1 MLTAALLGLADLVS
15 RSANYEA
22 HGPMFRPE
30 SARLVWSEEF
40 EERGLDTRQWSFET
54 SHNKQGWFN
63 GERQYYSANRPE
75 NLRLADGHLIIEARG
90 EKLDPR
96 AYPDWG
102 GQSYTSARII
112 SHKSWRYGFFEVRA
126 MLPCARGMW
135 PAIWML
141 PKNMQH
147 WPDDGEIDI
156 MEQVGAEPNMI
167 YATLHTGRYNHTL
180 GTQRGAHRALPS
192 SCSAFHRY
200 QLDWQQD
207 SITIGVD
214 DEALLRVTRSAT
226 DGKPE
231 WPFDHPFQMIL
242 NLAVG
247 GSWAGAKGID
257 DAAMPQRMEIDYVRV
272 WQSPQRSRTNEPD
285 GAAKGAKGGR

>member
-1 MLTAALLGLADLVS
+1 VGDGRGGGLRVLTAALLALADLIS
-15 RSANYEA
+15 RSSKYEA
-22 HGPMFRPE
+22 HGPMPRPE

-40 EERGLDTRQWSFET
+40 GERSLDQRHWSFET

-63 GERQYYSANRPE
+63 GERQYYSANRFQ
-75 NLRLADGHLIIEARG
+75 NLRLSDGRLIIQART
-90 EKLDPR
+90 EKLSAA

-112 SHKSWRYGFFEVRA
+112 SKPAWRYGFFEVRA
-126 MLPCARGMW
+126 KLPCARGMW

-156 MEQVGAEPNMI
+156 MEQVGAEPNII
-167 YATLHTGRYNHTL
+167 YATLHSGRYNHTL
-180 GTQRGAHRALPS
+180 GTQRGAHRAVPT
-192 SCSAFHRY
+192 SCTAFHRY
-200 QLDWQQD
+200 QLDWRPD
-207 SITIGVD
+207 SITIGID
-214 DEALLRVTRSAT
+214 DEAVLRVIRNAT

-231 WPFDHPFQMIL
+231 WPFDRPFRMIL

-247 GSWAGAKGID
+247 GAWAGAKGID

-272 WQSPQRSRTNEPD
+272 WQAPPRS
-285 GAAKGAKGGR
+285 

>member
-1 MLTAALLGLADLVS
+1 MIGSALLALAAQTQFTVTNAVYNGPVK
-15 RSANYEA
+15 RPAN
-22 HGPMFRPE
+22 
-30 SARLVWSEEF
+30 ARLAWRDEF
-40 EERGLDTRQWSFET
+40 NGRTLNPGKWKNDTAF
-54 SHNKQGWFN
+54 NKKGWFN
-63 GERQYYSANRPE
+63 KEKQYYSAGQ
-75 NLRLADGHLIIEARG
+75 NLRVAGGRMVMEARH
-90 EKLDPR
+90 ETPS
-96 AYPDWG
+96 AAPDWG
-102 GQSYTSARII
+102 GQNYTSARIF
-112 SHKSWRYGFFEVRA
+112 STGPGWTYGFYEARA
-126 MLPCARGMW
+126 KLPCARGTW

-141 PKNMQH
+141 PTTMKK

-180 GTQRGAHRALPS
+180 GTQRGAHRALPT

-214 DEALLRVTRSAT
+214 DEALLRVTKSAT

-242 NLAVG
+242 NVAVG

-257 DAAMPQRMEIDYVRV
+257 DGAMPQRMEIDYVRV

>member
-1 MLTAALLGLADLVS
+1 MLTAALLALVDLVS
-15 RSANYEA
+15 TSTTYEA
-22 HGPMFRPE
+22 HGPMPRPE

-40 EERGLDTRQWSFET
+40 GERELDRRHWSFET

-63 GERQYYSANRPE
+63 GERQYYSANRSE
-75 NLRLADGHLIIEARG
+75 NLRLSNGSLIIEARA
-90 EKLDPR
+90 EKLSVA

-112 SHKSWRYGFFEVRA
+112 SKQAWRYGYFEVRA
-126 MLPCARGMW
+126 KLPCARGMW

-156 MEQVGAEPNMI
+156 MEQVGAEPNII
-167 YATLHTGRYNHTL
+167 YTTLHSGRYNHTL
-180 GTQRGAHRALPS
+180 GTQRGAHRPVPT

-200 QLDWQQD
+200 QLDWRPD
-207 SITIGVD
+207 SITIGID
-214 DEALLRVTRSAT
+214 DEAVLRVVRNAT

-231 WPFDHPFQMIL
+231 WPFDRPFQMIL

-257 DAAMPQRMEIDYVRV
+257 DAAMPQRMEVDYVRV
-272 WQSPQRSRTNEPD
+272 WQAAPRT
-285 GAAKGAKGGR
+285 

>member
-1 MLTAALLGLADLVS
+1 MLTAALLALVDLVS
-15 RSANYEA
+15 TSTTYEA
-22 HGPMFRPE
+22 HGPMPRPE

-40 EERGLDTRQWSFET
+40 GERELDRRHWSFET

-63 GERQYYSANRPE
+63 GERQYYSANRSE
-75 NLRLADGHLIIEARG
+75 NLRLSNGSLIIEARA
-90 EKLDPR
+90 EKLSVA

-112 SHKSWRYGFFEVRA
+112 SKQAWRYGYFEVRA
-126 MLPCARGMW
+126 KLPCARGMW

-141 PKNMQH
+141 PNNMQH

-156 MEQVGAEPNMI
+156 MEQVGAEPNII
-167 YATLHTGRYNHTL
+167 YTTLHSGRYNHTL
-180 GTQRGAHRALPS
+180 GTQRGAHRPVPT

-200 QLDWQQD
+200 QLDWRPD
-207 SITIGVD
+207 SITIGID
-214 DEALLRVTRSAT
+214 DEAVLRVVRNAT

-231 WPFDHPFQMIL
+231 WPFDRPFQMIL

-257 DAAMPQRMEIDYVRV
+257 DAAMPQRMEVDYVRV
-272 WQSPQRSRTNEPD
+272 WQAAPRT
-285 GAAKGAKGGR
+285 

>member
-1 MLTAALLGLADLVS
+1 MLSAALLAAADLVS
-15 RSANYEA
+15 RTGTYEV
-22 HGPMFRPE
+22 HGPMHRPQ
-30 SARLVWSEEF
+30 SVRPVWSEEF
-40 EERGLDTRQWSFET
+40 DEPALDQERWSFET

-63 GERQYYSANRPE
+63 GERQYYSAGRPE
-75 NLRLADGHLIIEARG
+75 NLRLANGHLVIEARS
-90 EKLDPR
+90 EKLDPK

-102 GQSYTSARII
+102 GQAYTSARII
-112 SHKSWRYGFFEVRA
+112 STQAWRYGFFEVRA
-126 MLPCARGMW
+126 KLPCARGVW

-141 PKNMQH
+141 PKNMQR

-156 MEQVGAEPNMI
+156 MEEVGAEPSVI

-180 GTQRGAHRALPS
+180 GTQRGAHRSVPT
-192 SCSAFHRY
+192 SCTAFHRY
-200 QLDWQQD
+200 QLDWEPG

-214 DEALLRVTRSAT
+214 DQAILHVARQSS

-231 WPFDHPFQMIL
+231 WPFDTPFQLIL
-242 NLAVG
+242 NLAIG

-272 WQSPQRSRTNEPD
+272 WQSAPP
-285 GAAKGAKGGR
+285 K